1 MRHYLHKFLYLN
13 QGKYQELVLMI
24 LLFILISILETVGVG
39 LVGPF
44 ISLATNFNSLEHDS
58 WLYSISNWFNFASK
72 IHLLI
77 FLGCLVIT
85 IIYIKSFLSFF
96 IQKYVFEFGYKQQG
110 SLTARLMHAYMSA
123 PYTYHLETNSAVL
136 INNMINETSNF
147 TNGFMM
153 PLLTSVSNLVVIFAL
168 TLLLIKTNSIAMIII
183 LGILIIGFFLFNR
196 LKERMGRWGKES
208 SDAINEM
215 IRLINHS
222 MGGLKE
228 TKVIGCETYFEEQMY
243 NQIDKYAVSISSA
256 IGFSNLPRYIIEAF
270 LITFLVIFTFL
281 FITINQNNTQNLSS
295 VLGIFALASI
305 RLLPATGNL
314 LTSITGIK
322 SKSYTVDKLYLDL
335 RKLEKF
341 NKSRI
346 TSESSFVA
354 KSKTLKT
361 LPFAQNITIEQIDFS
376 YTNASR
382 KSIDKI
388 SLTVEKG
395 EAIGLI
401 GKSGAGKTTLV
412 DIILGLLTPQSGDIK
427 VDDNSIYTNLR
438 SWQKLVGYVPQ
449 SIYLIDDTL
458 AHNIAFGVPD
468 SLLDRGRLNKAI
480 AAAQLTELVEQL
492 PQGIETMV
500 GERGVMLSGG
510 QRQRVGIARALYH
523 EREILVFDEATAAL
537 DNETEKLVTEAIN
550 SLSGTKTMIIIAHRL
565 STIEHCDRI
574 YILENGRVIKSG
586 SYQEI
591 VLKK

>member
-1 MRHYLHKFLYLN
+1 
-13 QGKYQELVLMI
+13 MI